1 MNINNKKKVIAI
13 NAILFAALF
22 GLVSLNK
29 EILRPALDN
38 SSILKILTGCFPNF
52 IAAYFISLAFV
63 SAVLIR
69 KFKHGRL
76 IVYSGSIA
84 VFVIL
89 TIEELKPMWGASTYY
104 DIFDII
110 ASGVGSTLAIFTYEL
125 LILIKMKKSIHR
137 IIMLILLIMI
147 HFSCENKDNEDPP
160 KNELSYDTIF
170 PKYYLPVYPG
180 SYWKY
185 LDEKE
190 DTVISQTSDYYILD
204 YYEYPV
210 AGYISDSF
218 FVPVLDNVP
227 IWGYE
232 AHSGPIS
239 HAGSYP
245 FTLILNDT
253 SNIGYNWQIAYWAG
267 NENRR
272 IIIAKDTIIQLS
284 TSFKFDSVI
293 VVKEYQSQPEN
304 VPEWWYKRYYA
315 KYVGMIKEEYWF
327 SYDSTYNKKEL
338 FEYFINR

>member
-1 MNINNKKKVIAI
+1 
-13 NAILFAALF
+13 
-22 GLVSLNK
+22 
-29 EILRPALDN
+29 
-38 SSILKILTGCFPNF
+38 
-52 IAAYFISLAFV
+52 
-63 SAVLIR
+63 
-69 KFKHGRL
+69 
-76 IVYSGSIA
+76 
-84 VFVIL
+84 
-89 TIEELKPMWGASTYY
+89 
-104 DIFDII
+104 
-110 ASGVGSTLAIFTYEL
+110 
-125 LILIKMKKSIHR
+125 
-137 IIMLILLIMI
+137 MI
-147 HFSCENKDNEDPP
+147 HFSCEKKGNEDPP

-170 PKYYLPVYPG
+170 PKDYLPVYPG

-190 DTVISQTSDYYILD
+190 DTIMSQTSDHYLLD
-204 YYEYPV
+204 YYEYQT

-227 IWGYE
+227 IWGYK
-232 AHSGPIS
+232 AHSEPIS

-253 SNIGYNWQIAYWAG
+253 SNIGYNWQIAYWMG

-327 SYDSTYNKKEL
+327 SYDSTYKIKEL